1 MHLQDDEKIR
11 DPSLVETGSPV
22 QSPEPTQRDSSDFTP
37 AEWELD
43 RAAVRRLDYT
53 VLPLAA
59 IAYLLNFIDVRI
71 PLFRTGSSSSDLSF
85 R

>member
-1 MHLQDDEKIR
+1 MHLKDEEKIR
-11 DPSLVETGSPV
+11 DPSLAETASPV
-22 QSPEPTQRDSSDFTP
+22 PSPEPTQKDSSDFTA

-59 IAYLLNFIDVRI
+59 IAYLLNFIDVR
-71 PLFRTGSSSSDLSF
+71 TAVSDWKS
-85 R
+85 RC

>member
-1 MHLQDDEKIR
+1 MHLKDEEKIR
-11 DPSLVETGSPV
+11 DPSLAETASPV
-22 QSPEPTQRDSSDFTP
+22 PSPEPTQKDSSDFTA

-59 IAYLLNFIDVRI
+59 IAYLLNFIDVCTRSS
-71 PLFRTGSSSSDLSF
+71 PDWKFRC
-85 R
+85 